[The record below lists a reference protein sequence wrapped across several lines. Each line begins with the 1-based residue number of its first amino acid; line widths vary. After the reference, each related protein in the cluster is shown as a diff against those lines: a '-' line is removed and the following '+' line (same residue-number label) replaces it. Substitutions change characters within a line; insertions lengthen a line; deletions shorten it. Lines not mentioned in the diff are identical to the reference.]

1 MLKKI
6 LAKLVRVIQKIL
18 ITVSLILIYFL
29 GFGLTLFFVALFNR
43 KLIYNN
49 FKIKDSSWLDAEG
62 YGPDLE
68 ESLRQS

>member
-62 YGPDLE
+62 YGTDLE